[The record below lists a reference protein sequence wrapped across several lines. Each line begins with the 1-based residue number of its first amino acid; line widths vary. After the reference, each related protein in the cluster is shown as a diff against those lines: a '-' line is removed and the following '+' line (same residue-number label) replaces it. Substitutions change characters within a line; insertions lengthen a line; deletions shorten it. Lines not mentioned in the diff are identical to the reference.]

1 MIYFFFGDDN
11 AAREKAHQLLHSL
24 AEKKPDA
31 PRFVFDALTW
41 SEAVFD
47 ELMSAQGLFTPKS
60 LIYCNKISENAG
72 AREFIGRFIEILRAS
87 PNIFL
92 LVEGHDADP
101 GFTSL
106 LSRHA
111 ERTSRF
117 RKASEGVPAYKG
129 GARAELFL
137 VTDAFG
143 NRDWQSAWVGIQKLY
158 REGHAPAEIH
168 AMLFWLLK
176 TMLLAK
182 GFEGDIEEG
191 AREAGM
197 KVFPFRKALGFSKRF
212 ERRELERLSSELVS
226 IYHEAHSGG
235 LDFDL
240 ALEKLI
246 LESARQES
254 NLRPSA

>member
-1 MIYFFFGDDN
+1 MIYFFFGDDSE
-11 AAREKAHQLLHSL
+11 AREKARQLLHSL

-41 SEAVFD
+41 SEAAFD
-47 ELMSAQGLFTPKS
+47 ELLSAQGLFTPKS
-60 LIYCNKISENAG
+60 LVYCNKVSENAL
-72 AREFIGRFIEILRAS
+72 AREFISRGIQALRES

-92 LVEGHDADP
+92 LVEGPSADS

-106 LSRHA
+106 LSRYA
-111 ERTSRF
+111 EKAREF
-117 RKASEGVPAYKG
+117 RKSLEGAPAHRDDP
-129 GARAELFL
+129 RAAFFRM
-137 VTDAFG
+137 TDAFG
-143 NRDWQSAWVGIQKLY
+143 SRDWRGAWVGIQKLY
-158 REGHAPAEIH
+158 REGHAPEEIH
-168 AMLFWLLK
+168 AMLFWLVK
-176 TMLLAK
+176 SILLAK
-182 GFEGDIEEG
+182 GFEGDVAEG
-191 AREAGM
+191 ARDVGM
-197 KVFPFRKALGFSKRF
+197 KVFPFRKALGFSRRF
-212 ERRELERLSSELVS
+212 ERRELEQISSELVS